1 MRTFTSLAAAFAV
14 ALCFQAVTTSAVA
27 ADDVSGPDDVGV
39 NVVDEF
45 GQRLWYG
52 SESST
57 VAALANRAEEFAE
70 SHPDTV
76 LGVALT
82 SDRQVVEVFVTS
94 LDIAGLDELLS
105 ADSTHIRAVVN
116 ENSPEQIRAAEEQVL
131 NRDWGALHIESVAP
145 DPIGDG
151 IEVTISEG
159 DHPADSRQDGNQ
171 SDFDDLEDSVLDSLG
186 DIGVG
191 VRVTPGEPEVEAK
204 TRFNDSSY
212 FYAGGAIVLSNGTRC
227 SLGAPIEIGGK
238 YYVLTAGHCGKG
250 TWRNGGNGNF
260 VGSLYTTTWTG
271 TAHKYGDW
279 QLLRGS
285 HYALRVFN
293 AQLNSSSSLPISG
306 GDFGRRALG
315 RELCASGSTTGA
327 TCRYVVRSTNSTRKV
342 GSTTVGHLTNAIH
355 DVNRDGV
362 ADCNGFRA
370 GDSGGISYYGDG
382 RGGATAYGI
391 VTGLTTGSCSYSF
404 TQLSGVRAW
413 NGKAKV
419 G

>member
-1 MRTFTSLAAAFAV
+1 MRAATSLAAAFAV
-14 ALCFQAVTTSAVA
+14 TLCLQTAITPTVVA
-27 ADDVSGPDDVGV
+27 DGVSGPGDVGI
-39 NVVDEF
+39 NIVDDF

-57 VAALANRAEEFAE
+57 VAALADIAEEFAE

-94 LDIAGLDELLS
+94 LDIGGLDELL
-105 ADSTHIRAVVN
+105 AVDATHIRAVVN

-131 NRDWGALHIESVAP
+131 SRDWDALNIESVAP

-151 IEVTISEG
+151 IEVTVLEE
-159 DHPADSRQDGNQ
+159 DHAAESRQSGNQ
-171 SDFDDLEDSVLDSLG
+171 TDFADVEESVLDSLG
-186 DIGVG
+186 DLGVQ

-204 TRFNDSSY
+204 TRNNDSSY
-212 FYAGGAIVLSNGTRC
+212 FYAGGAIVHDNGSRC

-271 TAHKYGDW
+271 TANKYGDW

-293 AQLNSSSSLPISG
+293 GSLSSSSSLPISG
-306 GDFGRRALG
+306 GDFGRRAVG
-315 RELCASGSTTGA
+315 RELCASGSTSGA
-327 TCRYVVRSTNSTRKV
+327 TCRYVVRSTNATRKV
-342 GSTTVGHLTNAIH
+342 GGVTVGHLTSAIH

-362 ADCNGFRA
+362 ADCSGFRP
-370 GDSGGISYYGDG
+370 GDSGGLSYYGDG
-382 RGGATAYGI
+382 KGGATAYGI
-391 VTGLTTGSCSYSF
+391 VTAYTTGSCSYSF

-413 NGKAKV
+413 NGKANV

>member
-227 SLGAPIEIGGK
+227 SLGRPSKSEE
-238 YYVLTAGHCGKG
+238 
-250 TWRNGGNGNF
+250 N
-260 VGSLYTTTWTG
+260 TT
-271 TAHKYGDW
+271 
-279 QLLRGS
+279 
-285 HYALRVFN
+285 
-293 AQLNSSSSLPISG
+293 
-306 GDFGRRALG
+306 
-315 RELCASGSTTGA
+315 C
-327 TCRYVVRSTNSTRKV
+327 
-342 GSTTVGHLTNAIH
+342 
-355 DVNRDGV
+355 
-362 ADCNGFRA
+362 
-370 GDSGGISYYGDG
+370 
-382 RGGATAYGI
+382 
-391 VTGLTTGSCSYSF
+391 
-404 TQLSGVRAW
+404 
-413 NGKAKV
+413 
-419 G
+419 